1 MITKPYLALSVL
13 LIGLISTPAFAGQVK
28 HAKADGHE
36 KHQAMVKDGQSENEN
51 HVDVELHDLELL
63 TQDGKRVKFKSDV
76 IGDKLVAMTF
86 IYTTCTTVC
95 PIYNAIFTQFQELL
109 GERQGKEVIL
119 ISMTIDPTRD
129 TVPRMKREA
138 KKFSARPG
146 WAYLTGKKGNVD
158 QVLKGLDAYYPDYTL
173 HPPMTMVGDGKT
185 GLWKRYYGFIQPE
198 RLLAMVDELKALRL
212 AKLQ

>member
-1 MITKPYLALSVL
+1 MVE
-13 LIGLISTPAFAGQVK
+13 
-28 HAKADGHE
+28 DG
-36 KHQAMVKDGQSENEN
+36 KSEQQMN
-51 HVDVELHDLELL
+51 VDVRLYDLELVN
-63 TQDGKRVKFKSDV
+63 QDGKRVKFKSDV
-76 IGDKLVAMTF
+76 IGDRLVAMTF

-95 PIYNAIFTQFQELL
+95 PIYSAIFTQFQELL

-138 KKFSARPG
+138 NKFSARPG

-185 GLWKRYYGFIQPE
+185 GTWKRYYGFIHPE
-198 RLLAMVDELKALRL
+198 RLLAMIDELKAARL
-212 AKLQ
+212 AKAK